1 MSEQNI
7 LNPTPA
13 SAFNPDYGFQIEDAD
28 EVFFQA
34 RSGAP
39 YIRETDVRGR
49 LYMLTWA
56 NRLLAD
62 IQSLKNWDRQ
72 FRDGFF
78 TYYDIEQGRYFSGR
92 FLGKLKIRGDGFNRY
107 TASATFIELPNL
119 PMYGYPSVWGDPNS
133 VFRGVRD
140 DFGGNRLKLS
150 SALLTTTNQ
159 LLYSEQLDQAPW
171 YNSLGGSGTAPVI
184 TVNAAADPN
193 GNVTADQLAF
203 PAVGA
208 GGGNFSSRA
217 QDVAMLNALI
227 KSHTFTYSIWLRA
240 AAPLT
245 IKMIVQENGTFENTT
260 TVINVTATWTRFSI
274 TKAFSGGA
282 TGTAVSVFLLNAGGE
297 AAKTLFAWGA
307 QLETGAAATS
317 YSMTTVVAA
326 STTVQTKPWDRRTKN
341 YCLQSQSL
349 DQAPW
354 VLAQSGAAASVITAD
369 FVADPNGAL
378 TLRRSSSLPLRRR
391 NIAASISRS
400 CCPHSKGRRSP
411 SPFISTARARPP
423 STSSSKTTPRWRT
436 PR

>member
-1 MSEQNI
+1 
-7 LNPTPA
+7 
-13 SAFNPDYGFQIEDAD
+13 
-28 EVFFQA
+28 
-34 RSGAP
+34 
-39 YIRETDVRGR
+39 
-49 LYMLTWA
+49 
-56 NRLLAD
+56 
-62 IQSLKNWDRQ
+62 
-72 FRDGFF
+72 
-78 TYYDIEQGRYFSGR
+78 
-92 FLGKLKIRGDGFNRY
+92 
-107 TASATFIELPNL
+107 
-119 PMYGYPSVWGDPNS
+119 
-133 VFRGVRD
+133 
-140 DFGGNRLKLS
+140 
-150 SALLTTTNQ
+150 
-159 LLYSEQLDQAPW
+159 
-171 YNSLGGSGTAPVI
+171 
-184 TVNAAADPN
+184 
-193 GNVTADQLAF
+193 
-203 PAVGA
+203 
-208 GGGNFSSRA
+208 
-217 QDVAMLNALI
+217 MLNALI

-378 TLRRSSSLPLRRR
+378 TAEKIVFAATAAAQYSGFNQPVVLPAFKGQTVTFSIYLYSAGATTINIIIEDNASLANTTLNANVTVGGRASRSRSRSPRARRRRPSTAGCAIQPARRRRPSSRGARRSNMGLRLRPTLRRPPPPRSWRPRFRTLHSSSATLPGGTM
-391 NIAASISRS
+391 A
-400 CCPHSKGRRSP
+400 P
-411 SPFISTARARPP
+411 T
-423 STSSSKTTPRWRT
+423 
-436 PR
+436 